1 MDSGTVEEMLA
12 DQGIELA
19 AGRAEKIAPA
29 VNALNAQDALRAK
42 LAFEI
47 DPTSYV
53 VQRARLK

>member
-1 MDSGTVEEMLA
+1 MNSGTVEEMLA

-29 VNALNAQDALRAK
+29 VNALNAQDPLRAK